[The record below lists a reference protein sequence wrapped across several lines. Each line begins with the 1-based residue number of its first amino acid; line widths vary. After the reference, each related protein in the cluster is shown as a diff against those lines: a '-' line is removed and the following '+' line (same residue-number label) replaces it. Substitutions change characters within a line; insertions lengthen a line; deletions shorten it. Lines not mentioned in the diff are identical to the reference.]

1 MINDWKQIKL
11 EKLLIEKHD
20 FLNIKK
26 DEIYREL
33 TLKLYGKGFEI
44 RREVAG
50 NAFSI
55 EMHNL
60 KEGDFVT
67 SIHQFRNGAIGIIPK
82 SLEGSVL
89 SKNFLV
95 FSINQ
100 DLVNPQYLVL
110 YLSSQNI
117 VAHLQKY
124 SSGSATPIYPK
135 KKILAFEIPLPP
147 LPEQKRLVKKIKE
160 IEEKTKS
167 LAKQNDLSFAGADS
181 IIDSYVE
188 KIILVNDK
196 WQRFPLKQ
204 KAKINPSK
212 TELNGFGESK
222 EVSFLPMP
230 AVDDKTGT
238 IKAPLIKKYSEVK
251 SGYTYF
257 RDGDVIFAKITPC
270 MENGKSAVCKNL
282 VNTVGFGSTEF
293 HVIRPDTKELLP
305 EWIHLIVRSKKFREE
320 AEKNMPGTAGQ
331 KRVPKEFL
339 EDYLFPIPDITEQKA
354 IIEHANKLIQK
365 QGLLKTEISNR
376 SSYILAFTSSVL
388 SKAFN
393 GEL

>member
-1 MINDWKQIKL
+1 MKSDWKQVTL
-11 EKLLIEKHD
+11 EKLLVEKHD
-20 FLNIKK
+20 FLDIEK
-26 DEIYREL
+26 DQTYKEL
-33 TLKLYGKGFEI
+33 TLKLYGRGFEI

-50 NAFSI
+50 HAFSI
-55 EMHNL
+55 EMHYL

-67 SIHQFRNGAIGIIPK
+67 SIHQFRNGAVGIIPK
-82 SLEGSVL
+82 ELEGSVL

-100 DLVNPQYLVL
+100 DLVDPRYLVL
-110 YLSSQNI
+110 YLSSQNV

-147 LPEQKRLVKKIKE
+147 LPEQKRIVKKIKE
-160 IEEKTKS
+160 IEEK
-167 LAKQNDLSFAGADS
+167 AKQLNKQNNLSFVGVNS

-188 KIILVNDK
+188 KLILANTK
-196 WQRFPLKQ
+196 WDRFPLKE

-212 TELNGFGESK
+212 AEINGFESKK

-238 IKAPLIKKYSEVK
+238 VKAPLVKKYSEVK

-270 MENGKSAVCKNL
+270 MENGKSAICANL
-282 VNTVGFGSTEF
+282 INGIGFGSTEF
-293 HVIRPDTKELLP
+293 HVIRPNIKEILP
-305 EWIHLIVRSKKFREE
+305 EWIHLIIRSKKFREE

-339 EDYLFPIPDITEQKA
+339 EDYLFPVPEITEQRK
-354 IIEHANKLIQK
+354 IIEHAEILIKKQESLKFEINKR
-365 QGLLKTEISNR
+365 GSFISA
-376 SSYILAFTSSVL
+376 LMPSVMA
-388 SKAFN
+388 KAFN

>member
-1 MINDWKQIKL
+1 MSKWPIKKL
-11 EKLLIEKHD
+11 DKHIIESKEQYGSEKLNGIQVLSVTNDQGFVFSDKRTSENVSNYKI
-20 FLNIKK
+20 IKNGYFAYNPYRINVGSLAFAGDEYSGIVSPAYVVFSCAK
-26 DEIYREL
+26 DLDPEYL
-33 TLKLYGKGFEI
+33 WKYLKSDVGLFHIRQGGKGSVRSSLSFE
-44 RREVAG
+44 R
-50 NAFSI
+50 
-55 EMHNL
+55 
-60 KEGDFVT
+60 
-67 SIHQFRNGAIGIIPK
+67 
-82 SLEGSVL
+82 
-89 SKNFLV
+89 
-95 FSINQ
+95 
-100 DLVNPQYLVL
+100 
-110 YLSSQNI
+110 
-117 VAHLQKY
+117 LQE
-124 SSGSATPIYPK
+124 I
-135 KKILAFEIPLPP
+135 EIPLPP
-147 LPEQKRLVKKIKE
+147 LPEQKRIVKKIKE
-160 IEEKTKS
+160 IEEKVKLLT
-167 LAKQNDLSFAGADS
+167 KQNNLSFAGADS

-188 KIILVNDK
+188 KIILANDK
-196 WQRFPLKQ
+196 WQRTPLKQ

-212 TELNGFGESK
+212 AELNGFEDGK

-238 IKAPLIKKYSEVK
+238 IKAPLIKKYSEVRN
-251 SGYTYF
+251 GYTYF

-339 EDYLFPIPDITEQKA
+339 ENYPFPIPDITEQKA

-365 QGLLKTEISNR
+365 QDLLKTEISNR
-376 SSYILAFTSSVL
+376 GSYILAFTPSVL

-393 GEL
+393 GAL